1 MAGSCTWFLGRIVF
15 QRRGVTFLFELWQK
29 ASVKAD
35 KGGIAQLRLSPRSEE
50 PG

>member
-1 MAGSCTWFLGRIVF
+1 MARSCTWFLDRVLF
-15 QRRGVTFLFELWQK
+15 QRQEVTFLSELWQK

-35 KGGIAQLRLSPRSEE
+35 KAGITQLPLSQRSEE